1 MGNLGGLLDFG
12 KVAESKRL
20 VVVPEITYQ
29 VRKNKF
35 VPNYPAIFPKA
46 SYKVEAGDFRKL
58 A

>member
-1 MGNLGGLLDFG
+1 MDNLGGLLDFG

-20 VVVPEITYQ
+20 VVVPAITYQ

-35 VPNYPAIFPKA
+35 VPIYPAISPKE

>member
-1 MGNLGGLLDFG
+1 MDNLAGLLDFG

-20 VVVPEITYQ
+20 IVVPAITYQ

-35 VPNYPAIFPKA
+35 VPNYPAIFAKET
-46 SYKVEAGDFRKL
+46 YKVEAGDFRKL

>member
-1 MGNLGGLLDFG
+1 MDNLGGSLDFG

-20 VVVPEITYQ
+20 IVVPAITYQ

-35 VPNYPAIFPKA
+35 APNYPAIFPKE